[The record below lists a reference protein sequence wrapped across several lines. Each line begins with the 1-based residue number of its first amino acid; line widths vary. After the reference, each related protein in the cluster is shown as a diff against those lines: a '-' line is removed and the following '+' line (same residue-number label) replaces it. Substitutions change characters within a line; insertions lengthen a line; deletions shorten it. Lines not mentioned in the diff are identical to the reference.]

1 MSEHK
6 VRFEIREGR
15 LEWKIESSGG
25 GVDPDHPEDEGSE
38 GSELERVADYAA
50 SRLPRVEARDGRR
63 NLGEPVEVVAG
74 VLKILLSITR

>member
-25 GVDPDHPEDEGSE
+25 GVDPDRPEDEGSE
-38 GSELERVADYAA
+38 GS
-50 SRLPRVEARDGRR
+50 
-63 NLGEPVEVVAG
+63 
-74 VLKILLSITR
+74 